1 MGKLCLIYNTA
12 PRYRAGVFRAIDAE
26 YDCDW
31 YFGVTKSD
39 IKEMDTSLLRNVKYY
54 KPLGNPNKL
63 YWKRGVLKLLFKK
76 EYQNFF
82 MLAEVRSITDWLFFW
97 LASKF
102 SPIRESIYRHMV
114 GNGKKTGIDA
124 KMKLWL
130 YRNVTGTF
138 VYGDR
143 AKKHLIEKGIN
154 ENSLSLDERAESKQY
169 NSYLCDLLSSDD
181 KYWSYLNGELK
192 KTLVRIQTI
201 SFAWFGCLSS
211 NNKYTCSFS
220 CCLWFF

>member
-1 MGKLCLIYNTA
+1 MSQKKLCVIYNTA
-12 PRYRAGVFRAIDAE
+12 PQYREAIFRTIDAE

-31 YFGVTKSD
+31 YFGETKSD
-39 IKEMDTSLLRNVKYY
+39 IKEMDTSLLKNVKYY
-54 KPLGNPNKL
+54 KSLGDPNKI

-97 LASKF
+97 LALKF
-102 SPIRESIYRHMV
+102 FPNKRIYLWTH
-114 GNGKKTGIDA
+114 GWYGKEAGIDA

-143 AKKHLIEKGIN
+143 AKKLLIEKGIDG
-154 ENSLSLDERAESKQY
+154 NSLF
-169 NSYLCDLLSSDD
+169 
-181 KYWSYLNGELK
+181 
-192 KTLVRIQTI
+192 TI
-201 SFAWFGCLSS
+201 G
-211 NNKYTCSFS
+211 
-220 CCLWFF
+220 

>member
-1 MGKLCLIYNTA
+1 
-12 PRYRAGVFRAIDAE
+12 
-26 YDCDW
+26 
-31 YFGVTKSD
+31 
-39 IKEMDTSLLRNVKYY
+39 
-54 KPLGNPNKL
+54 
-63 YWKRGVLKLLFKK
+63 
-76 EYQNFF
+76 

-143 AKKHLIEKGIN
+143 AKKLLIEKGIN